1 MFGITNCTN
10 SCCKLAVAVLPTPLE
25 LMSDIDNSNQIIAN
39 RSLLENWQ
47 RWDDW
52 KNEEDEEEEEN
63 EENEKKDKWEMPRRR
78 ICSWKVDSSHLS
90 LSTWSS
96 FSLLSTGPFFRAVY
110 SFFSFKFKLLRR
122 SSWWKRLERA
132 TSWHSKPLSPAR
144 TPKRITKTN
153 INRNWK
159 FSSERI
165 TDAFW
170 MAPMLF

>member
-25 LMSDIDNSNQIIAN
+25 LMSDIDNSHQIIAN

-52 KNEEDEEEEEN
+52 KNEQDEEEDEEEEEN
-63 EENEKKDKWEMPRRR
+63 EKKRQVRDAEKTYLQLKGWLEPL
-78 ICSWKVDSSHLS
+78 IAFHFVFFLS
-90 LSTWSS
+90 PFYWS
-96 FSLLSTGPFFRAVY
+96 LFRAVD

-144 TPKRITKTN
+144 TPRIKRITKTN
-153 INRNWK
+153 INRNWNIQVR
-159 FSSERI
+159 E
-165 TDAFW
+165 
-170 MAPMLF
+170 